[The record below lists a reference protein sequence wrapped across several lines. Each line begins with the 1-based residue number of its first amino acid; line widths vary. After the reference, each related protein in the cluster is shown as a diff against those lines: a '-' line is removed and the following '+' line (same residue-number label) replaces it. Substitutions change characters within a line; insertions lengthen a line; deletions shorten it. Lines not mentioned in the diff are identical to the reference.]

1 MISECQKIKNRKKYL
16 ENREDILK
24 KKREYDSIWFMCH
37 CGSRYIISHRMR
49 HFNTKKCLKYTR
61 ENINNI

>member
-24 KKREYDSIWFMCH
+24 KKREYDSIWFMCP